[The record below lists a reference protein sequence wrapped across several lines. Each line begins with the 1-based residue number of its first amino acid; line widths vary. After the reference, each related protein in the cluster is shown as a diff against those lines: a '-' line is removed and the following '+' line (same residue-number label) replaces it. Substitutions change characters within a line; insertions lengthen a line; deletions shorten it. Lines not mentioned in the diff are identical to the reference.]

1 MTEPIEITMKQM
13 LKDLQALADGTLTE
27 KPLWF
32 GVQSRIVP
40 SEEELALHA
49 KISSMKVDSETAY
62 KLAMDGAQELWNKD
76 DE

>member
-1 MTEPIEITMKQM
+1 MTEPIPVTMKQV
-13 LKDLQALADGTLTE
+13 LKDLQALANGTLTE

-32 GVQSRIVP
+32 GVESRIVP

-62 KLAMDGAQELWNKD
+62 KLAMGGAQELWNKED
-76 DE
+76 K